1 LLNKEESMRKL
12 ISAAVIVVVL
22 LAVQHHLAPR
32 AQGQFLANG
41 LLLPVPVPADNPQTD
56 AKIRLGRQLY
66 FDARLSSDGTISCA
80 SCHKPD
86 KAWADTG
93 PKSEGVAHKL
103 GGRNSPTIINAAY
116 SVPQFWDGRAMH
128 LEKQAVGPV
137 QNPVEMDLT
146 MQLLEARLGAIPGYV
161 EQFQQVFG
169 TKPTEQTVAKAIASF
184 ERTVICNDSPY
195 DKYMQGDKSA
205 MMPAAVRGMN
215 LFTGKAHC
223 STCHSGPYFGDSRYH
238 NLGIGY
244 ANGKFAD
251 VGRFAVT
258 KNVKDMGAF
267 KTPGLR
273 CVALTPPYLHD
284 GSERTL
290 MDVIDLYNRG
300 GVPNP
305 SLDRLMMPLNLTR
318 QEKCDLVAFLQALTG
333 TYPIDGPPALPNPE
347 LTVKRLSEILGG
359 TK

>member
-1 LLNKEESMRKL
+1 MRKL
-12 ISAAVIVVVL
+12 IPAAVILVVL
-22 LAVQHHLAPR
+22 LAVQHQRAPR

-41 LLLPVPVPADNPQTD
+41 LLPSVSIPADNPQTD
-56 AKIRLGRQLY
+56 AKINLGKQLY
-66 FDARLSSDGTISCA
+66 FDKRLSSDGTINCA

-93 PKSEGVAHKL
+93 PTSEGVAHKL

-146 MQLLEARLGAIPGYV
+146 LAQLEARLCAIPGYV

-184 ERTVICNDSPY
+184 ERTVICNDTPY
-195 DKYMQGDKSA
+195 DKYVQGDKSA
-205 MMPAAVRGMN
+205 MSSAGVRGMN
-215 LFTGKAHC
+215 LFNGKAHC

-238 NLGIGY
+238 NLGVGY
-244 ANGKFAD
+244 KDGKFAD

-258 KNVKDMGAF
+258 KDPKDMGAF

-273 CVALTPPYLHD
+273 CVARTPPYLHD
-284 GSERTL
+284 GSEKTL
-290 MDVIDLYNRG
+290 MGVVELYNKG

-305 SLDRLMMPLNLTR
+305 NLDRLMVPLNLTKK
-318 QEKCDLVAFLQALTG
+318 EKGDLVAFLCELTG
-333 TYPIDGPPALPNPE
+333 TYPVDNPPELPNPE
-347 LTVKRLSEILGG
+347 LTVERLNEILGG